1 MLYYGI
7 FFFEVNHMNKRTSLK
22 GLIFLIT
29 AAVVWGFAF
38 VAQRIGADSMP
49 PFYFNFSRY
58 LLGSVSLIPV
68 ILLFERGARD
78 KTMHKTTLK
87 IGIIAGIVL
96 ASASHLQQLG
106 IIMTDSAGKSGF
118 ITGLYMVLVPLIG
131 IFLKKKTT
139 LQTWAGAILGVVGLF
154 LVCMSG
160 GKLTFTIGDILLIAC
175 AFLFAVHITI
185 IDTFGDRIYSLRFS
199 MTQFGSCAF
208 VNLIGMLIF
217 EEPAIAQLGEAMIP
231 VLYCGIMSV
240 GVAYTCQVLGQ
251 KHSEPTSASIILST
265 EAVFSAIGGAI
276 ILHEKMSVPAY
287 IGCVLILCG
296 ILLSQIKFERK
307 SKA

>member
-1 MLYYGI
+1 
-7 FFFEVNHMNKRTSLK
+7 MNKRTSLK
-22 GLIFLIT
+22 GFIFLVT

-38 VAQRIGADSMP
+38 VAQRVGADSMS

-58 LLGSVSLIPV
+58 LLGTLSLIPV
-68 ILLFERGARD
+68 ILLFERKAKD
-78 KTMHKTTLK
+78 KAALKTTVSV
-87 IGIIAGIVL
+87 GIVAGIVL

-106 IIMTDSAGKSGF
+106 IEMTDSAGKSGF
-118 ITGLYMVLVPLIG
+118 ITGLYMVLVPIIG

-160 GKLTFTIGDILLIAC
+160 GKLTFTVGDILLVSC
-175 AFLFAVHITI
+175 AILFAIHITI

-199 MTQFGSCAF
+199 MTQFGVCAL

-276 ILHEKMSVPAY
+276 ILKETMSTPAY
-287 IGCVLILCG
+287 IGCGLIFMG
-296 ILLSQIKFERK
+296 ILLSQIQFKK
-307 SKA
+307 KANA

>member
-1 MLYYGI
+1 
-7 FFFEVNHMNKRTSLK
+7 MNKRTSLK
-22 GLIFLIT
+22 GFIFLVT

-38 VAQRIGADSMP
+38 VAQRVGADSMS

-58 LLGSVSLIPV
+58 LLGTLSLIPV

-78 KTMHKTTLK
+78 KATLK
-87 IGIIAGIVL
+87 NTLRVGIIAGIVL
-96 ASASHLQQLG
+96 ASASYLQQLG
-106 IIMTDSAGKSGF
+106 VEMTDSAGKSGF
-118 ITGLYMVLVPLIG
+118 ITGLYMVIVPIIG
-131 IFLKKKTT
+131 ILLKKKTT
-139 LQTWAGAILGVVGLF
+139 LQTWAGAVLGVVGLF

-160 GKLTFTIGDILLIAC
+160 GKLTFTIGDLLLVGC
-175 AFLFAVHITI
+175 AILFAVHITI
-185 IDTFGDRIYSLRFS
+185 IDTFGDKIYSLRFS
-199 MTQFGSCAF
+199 MTQFGVCAL

-276 ILHEKMSVPAY
+276 ILKETMSVPAY
-287 IGCVLILCG
+287 IGCVLIFMG
-296 ILLSQIKFERK
+296 ILLSQIRFKK
-307 SKA
+307 KAKV